1 VNYRKSV
8 QGVTAIQSGSRRDPL
23 KNAPARVP
31 LVRDEPLQVKFRL
44 SRRRDIPGPGGPRHR
59 LVVQGQHPDRVARA
73 SDPDADIV
81 CRHRS
86 QYRPTGPTGMVGL
99 VTDLNIAPGGS
110 ASVHVLHE
118 GYVGRDGD
126 DERVAGTVTLIIDGT
141 AVIVVDP
148 GMVASRAA
156 LLAALAGHGPQ
167 ATDVTDVVFSH
178 HHPDH
183 TVNAALFP
191 AARIHDHWAIY
202 AGDRWIDRDADGAE
216 LAPSVRLLR
225 TPGHTAQDIST
236 VASTP
241 EDVFACTHAWWTAGG
256 PADDPLGSDAAAL
269 HVSRDLL
276 LSFAT
281 VIVPGHGAAFRPDP
295 STPR

>member
-1 VNYRKSV
+1 
-8 QGVTAIQSGSRRDPL
+8 
-23 KNAPARVP
+23 
-31 LVRDEPLQVKFRL
+31 
-44 SRRRDIPGPGGPRHR
+44 
-59 LVVQGQHPDRVARA
+59 
-73 SDPDADIV
+73 
-81 CRHRS
+81 
-86 QYRPTGPTGMVGL
+86 M
-99 VTDLNIAPGGS
+99 TDLKIAPGGS

-126 DERVAGTVTLIIDGT
+126 DERVAGTVTLIIDGA

-156 LLAALAGHGPQ
+156 LLTALAGHGPQ
-167 ATDVTDVVFSH
+167 AMDVTDVVFSH

-191 AARIHDHWAIY
+191 AARIHDHWAVY
-202 AGDRWIDRDADGAE
+202 AGDRWLDRDADGAE

-236 VASTP
+236 VVSTP
-241 EDVFACTHAWWTAGG
+241 DDVFACTHAWWTAGG
-256 PADDPLGSDAAAL
+256 PADDPLGSDAVAL

-281 VIVPGHGAAFRPDP
+281 VIVPGHGPAFRPDQ

>member
-1 VNYRKSV
+1 
-8 QGVTAIQSGSRRDPL
+8 
-23 KNAPARVP
+23 VP
-31 LVRDEPLQVKFRL
+31 
-44 SRRRDIPGPGGPRHR
+44 
-59 LVVQGQHPDRVARA
+59 
-73 SDPDADIV
+73 
-81 CRHRS
+81 
-86 QYRPTGPTGMVGL
+86 
-99 VTDLNIAPGGS
+99 DLTITPGGS

-126 DERVAGTVTLIIDGT
+126 EERVAGTVTLIIDGD

-156 LLAALAGHGPQ
+156 LLAALAAHGPQ
-167 ATDVTDVVFSH
+167 AEDVTDVVFSH

-191 AARIHDHWAIY
+191 TARIHDHWAVY
-202 AGDRWIDRDADGAE
+202 AGDRWIDRDADGAQ

-241 EDVFACTHAWWTAGG
+241 GEVFACTHAWWGADG
-256 PADDPLGSDAAAL
+256 PADDPLGSDADAL
-269 HVSRDLL
+269 HVSRALL
-276 LSFAT
+276 LSLAT
-281 VIVPGHGAAFRPDP
+281 VIVPGHGAAFRPGGH
-295 STPR
+295 TAR